1 MDSRKSHCSQPSSFC
16 FLTNLI
22 TGDRIPTEEREESIP
37 LISKETSKDTESL
50 LEHALL
56 LEKSTFLLLCS

>member
-1 MDSRKSHCSQPSSFC
+1 MDSRKSHCSQPPSFC